1 MKPTIKWPLL
11 ILSGIIPFVPLLVSS
26 LTMIR
31 LSSKEGIDWA
41 YSLFGTD
48 HILNFGGNPS
58 EVLSHLL
65 NWIVMTGSMASLC
78 LATGAE
84 SFLKGSS
91 SCSLQNR
98 KLLRVVP
105 VLTFF
110 VLAAWGSE
118 IDGKHGEG
126 TVAVATAIFFA
137 PTLLLLAFAM
147 AMLLRYETRMKF
159 ELLPLPLLFFAS
171 FGLQWLYE
179 PSGTGGPNFLVFPS
193 LFALLCGFWLYC
205 FIVSRKLPQ
214 RINAIT

>member
-1 MKPTIKWPLL
+1 MKPTTKWIFL
-11 ILSGIIPFVPLLVSS
+11 ILAIAIPFVPLLASS
-26 LTMIR
+26 QLLIQ

-41 YSLFGTD
+41 YSLFRTD

-78 LATGAE
+78 LATAFE
-84 SFLKGSS
+84 SFIKGSLPCAS
-91 SCSLQNR
+91 ENR
-98 KLLRVVP
+98 KLLRLVP
-105 VLTFF
+105 VLTFV

-126 TVAVATAIFFA
+126 TVAVAAVIFFA

-147 AMLLRYETRMKF
+147 AMLLRHETRMKI
-159 ELLPLPLLFFAS
+159 ELFPLPLLFFAS

-193 LFALLCGFWLYC
+193 LFALLFCFWLYC
-205 FIVSRKLPQ
+205 FVVSPKRHE
-214 RINAIT
+214 RINATT